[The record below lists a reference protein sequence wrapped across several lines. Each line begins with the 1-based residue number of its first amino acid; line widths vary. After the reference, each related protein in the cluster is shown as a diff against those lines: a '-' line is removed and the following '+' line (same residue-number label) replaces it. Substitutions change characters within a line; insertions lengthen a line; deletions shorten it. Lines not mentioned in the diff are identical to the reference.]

1 VLRVAGYISR
11 YNSVEEINIRSIPSR
26 ERMFCNL
33 TNLTSVNVTNLPL
46 NPSSNLSYFF
56 SGCSSL
62 NENGIIGL
70 ETIDF
75 SKVKTLIH
83 FLSKTAITY
92 WDFTPYNTENVTN
105 FESCFNNC
113 SKLVSITGLDLSTW
127 TYVNKSNVHN
137 IDGIFSG
144 CTNLETIYD
153 FHAGIFNTL
162 DGSSF
167 VTQDYWIATGW
178 KIFNGLNKL
187 IDVRCHGVVKDYETI
202 NKVYL
207 FSGFNHRNLTEE
219 SWLSLISMLG
229 PTSYAKTVYILYL
242 SSVPDFVIEDLTNKG
257 YSIVQG

>member
-1 VLRVAGYISR
+1 LD
-11 YNSVEEINIRSIPSR
+11 
-26 ERMFCNL
+26 
-33 TNLTSVNVTNLPL
+33 
-46 NPSSNLSYFF
+46 YFF

-62 NENGIIGL
+62 NENGMIGL

-75 SKVKTLIH
+75 SKVTTLIH

-92 WDFTPYNTENVTN
+92 WDFTPYNTENVVN
-105 FESCFNNC
+105 FESCFYNC

-167 VTQDYWIATGW
+167 VTQDYWISTGW

-229 PTSYAKTVYILYL
+229 PTAYAKTVYILYL
-242 SSVPDFVIEDLTNKG
+242 SSVPNFVIEDLTNKG
-257 YSIVQG
+257 YSIAQG